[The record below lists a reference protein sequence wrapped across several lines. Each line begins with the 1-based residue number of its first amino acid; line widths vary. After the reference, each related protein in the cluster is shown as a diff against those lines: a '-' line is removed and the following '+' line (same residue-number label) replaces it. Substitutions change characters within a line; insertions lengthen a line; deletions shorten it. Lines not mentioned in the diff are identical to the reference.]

1 MSKVKLPKV
10 PKSKQDLIDIINK
23 EGIEDI
29 VCTTNLQ
36 DQYLDFG
43 VMIKTKKGRIFSLDQ
58 QMELMPGLGTMEV
71 TDYTS
76 GNGRGADFDFGKGF
90 NETPVWMNPEPKYE
104 NLDQKWFTDK

>member
-1 MSKVKLPKV
+1 MAKVKLPEV
-10 PKSKQDLIDIINK
+10 PKSKEDLIRILNK

-43 VMIKTKKGRIFSLDQ
+43 IMIRTKKGRIFSLDQ
-58 QMELMPGLGTMEV
+58 QMNLAPGLGILQI

-76 GNGRGADFDFGKGF
+76 GNGRDVDFDLGRGF
-90 NETPVWMNPEPKYE
+90 NETPVWMYPEPQYE
-104 NLDQKWFTDK
+104 NLDQSWMK